1 MTFEEVVQAQKEQ
14 DSVGA
19 LARVKK
25 LGIRRSSRHPV
36 DMVVRIQ
43 RYNGAVAEGICTDA
57 NERGFGVKVDI
68 ALRVGEIVQL
78 TVGHSN
84 DAQTFPARVIWK
96 QDERVGFYCTE
107 LMA

>member
-1 MTFEEVVQAQKEQ
+1 MTFEELVQAQKEQ
-14 DSVGA
+14 ESAAA

-43 RYNGAVAEGICTDA
+43 RHNGAVAEGICTDA
-57 NERGFGVKVDI
+57 NEHGFGVKADI
-68 ALRVGEIVQL
+68 PVRVGEIVQL

-84 DAQTFPARVIWK
+84 DAQTFAARLIWK
-96 QDERVGFYCTE
+96 QDDRLGFYCLE
-107 LMA
+107 PID